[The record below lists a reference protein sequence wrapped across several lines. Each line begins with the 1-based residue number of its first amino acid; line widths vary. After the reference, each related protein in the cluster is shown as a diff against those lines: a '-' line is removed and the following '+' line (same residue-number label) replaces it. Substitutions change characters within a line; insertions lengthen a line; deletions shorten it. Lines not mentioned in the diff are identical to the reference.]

1 MAVWRSEGWV
11 QVAEAAQPYEGE
23 LIALRLREAG
33 IDAEVVDQTFHQEPL
48 PSVRSFA
55 VVRVLVP
62 ADREKEARQALARP
76 AELPPDAEPFAEP
89 AGEAPEA
96 AGAEA
101 KSEKGHS

>member
-23 LIALRLREAG
+23 LVAGRLRAAG
-33 IDAEVVDQTFHQEPL
+33 IDAKVVDQSFRQEPL

-62 ADREKEARQALARP
+62 EDAEAKARAVLGRP
-76 AELPPDAEPFAEP
+76 AGRPPDAKPVAD
-89 AGEAPEA
+89 G
-96 AGAEA
+96 
-101 KSEKGHS
+101 KQKKKGRP